1 MTDFRKLA
9 ASIEPEIPAGDIEKA
24 VPVLEALEKSFAP
37 LRASIPIGAGV
48 WTGPEDFER
57 RSPKRHP
64 RCGARKFLR
73 VS

>member
-9 ASIEPEIPAGDIEKA
+9 ASTEPAIPGVDIEKA

-48 WTGPEDFER
+48 WTGPEDFE
-57 RSPKRHP
+57 
-64 RCGARKFLR
+64 
-73 VS
+73 